1 MDQGDFSYIGGF
13 DRGIVE
19 YINRVGVMRKEFK
32 MGLKVCKFGGT
43 SMADGNVILSAA
55 KIIAADAER
64 KYVVVS
70 APGKRFSGDIKVTDL
85 LYKCSDEFESG
96 DMQAF
101 EETFEKIRVRF
112 MNIEKEIGKDVG
124 MAQSLA
130 MVRDEILSGAG
141 RDYCVS
147 RGEYLAAKIMAAVLG
162 IPFVDATEFVRFDEE
177 GVLDERTFVIGAE
190 VLKKYD
196 RAVVPGF
203 YGLGANGK
211 VKTFSRGGGDISG
224 SIVAR
229 SVMATLYENW
239 TDVSGFY
246 ACDPRIITSPHLIK
260 ELSYQELR
268 ELSYMGA
275 NVLHSESIFPVRSAG
290 IPIRICNT
298 FRPEDA
304 GTYIVK
310 TAKRVVRDGVVTGV
324 AGKKDFSVITLEKS
338 MMNSEIGFAQKVL
351 AIIGKH
357 GISFEHLPSGIDTMS
372 LVIDNVY
379 LKNGMLDVLVNE
391 IKEII
396 VPDRIFVHENI
407 ALVATVGH
415 GMAKNVGTSARL
427 FKALSDA
434 GINVNMIDQGS
445 SELNIIVGVDNADCV
460 GCITAIYNEFFN

>member
-1 MDQGDFSYIGGF
+1 
-13 DRGIVE
+13 
-19 YINRVGVMRKEFK
+19 

-43 SMADGNVILSAA
+43 SMASGNTILQGAS
-55 KIIAADAER
+55 IIKADAER
-64 KYVVVS
+64 RYVVVS

-85 LYKCSDEFESG
+85 LYKCADALEAG
-96 DMQAF
+96 DTKTF

-112 MNIEKEIGKDVG
+112 LNIEAELGKDVG
-124 MAQSLA
+124 MQAGLDKVKTEMLA
-130 MVRDEILSGAG
+130 GAG
-141 RDYCVS
+141 RDYCAS
-147 RGEYLAAKIMAAVLG
+147 RGEYFAGLIMAAVLE
-162 IPFVDATEFVRFDEE
+162 IPFVDATEFIRFNED
-177 GVLDERTFVIGAE
+177 GVLDSATFDLGAR
-190 VLKKYD
+190 VLAKYS
-196 RAVVPGF
+196 RAVIPGF
-203 YGLGANGK
+203 YGLGADGK

-246 ACDPRIITSPHLIK
+246 ACDPRIVTSPKWIS
-260 ELSYQELR
+260 ELTYQELR

-310 TAKRVVRDGVVTGV
+310 RSTRDASEAVVTGI
-324 AGKKDFSVITLEKS
+324 AGKKGFTSITLEKS
-338 MMNSEIGFAQKVL
+338 MMNSEVGFVGKVL
-351 AIIGKH
+351 SVIGKY

-372 LVIDNVY
+372 LVIDNEY
-379 LKNGMLDVLVNE
+379 LKGGILATLMEEMQKAVQ
-391 IKEII
+391 
-396 VPDRIFVHENI
+396 PDKIYAHEDI

-434 GINVNMIDQGS
+434 HINVNMIDQGS
-445 SELNIIVGVDNADCV
+445 SELNIIVGVEGADCAA
-460 GCITAIYNEFFN
+460 CIQAIYSEFFN